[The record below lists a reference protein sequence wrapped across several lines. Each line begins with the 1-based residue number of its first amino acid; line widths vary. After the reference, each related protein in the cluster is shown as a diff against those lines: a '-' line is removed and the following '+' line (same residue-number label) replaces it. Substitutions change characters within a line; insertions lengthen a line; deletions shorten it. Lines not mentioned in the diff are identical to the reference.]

1 MENPNEELAEGLYVV
16 GTPIGNLG
24 DISPRARQILNTV
37 DTVLCEDTRVS
48 RKLFAS
54 EETCPP
60 LRPLHDHNEAALA
73 TQILSELKAGKRL
86 ALISDAGMPTVSD
99 PGFRVVR
106 ACRREG
112 VTVHAVPGPSA
123 LTTALA
129 VSGLPS
135 DQFAFFGFLPPKSA
149 ARRKNLEVHRESE
162 ATLIYFES
170 THRIEKFVGDIIQ
183 VLGPERT
190 ICVARELTKRFE
202 SVLSGPA
209 GEVQTRLSK
218 GSTKG
223 EFVVLIA
230 KASYEL

>member
-1 MENPNEELAEGLYVV
+1 METPNEELPEGLYVV

-24 DISPRARQILNTV
+24 DLSPRARLILSSV

-48 RKLFAS
+48 RKLFAT
-54 EETCPP
+54 EERPP
-60 LRPLHDHNEAALA
+60 TLRPLHDHNETALSG
-73 TQILSELKAGKRL
+73 QIIEEIKAGKRF

-112 VTVHAVPGPSA
+112 IAVYAVPGPTA

-149 ARRKNLEVHRESE
+149 ARKKNLESHRDSE

-170 THRIEKFVGDIIQ
+170 THRITKFVDDIIQ

-202 SVLSGPA
+202 SVISGRA
-209 GEVQTRLSK
+209 GDVQAKLNK

-223 EFVVLIA
+223 EFVVLIS